1 MLAVPNSDFTR
12 SYLGHQ
18 LRRPS
23 EISPARPLYDPP
35 TGPNRLRGWQ
45 RPTEAEEA
53 STEYESIRC
62 QEHRIGQFPKF
73 RDATIWMV
81 LGIENG
87 GGGGPN
93 RLGLRQPA

>member
-12 SYLGHQ
+12 SSPGHQ

-23 EISPARPLYDPP
+23 EISRP
-35 TGPNRLRGWQ
+35 GPSTTRRLDRIAYEAGKDQLKRRGVH
-45 RPTEAEEA
+45 
-53 STEYESIRC
+53 EYESIRC